1 MYTHNF
7 VINKI
12 GLQLGVLVPTN
23 QLKIRA
29 GVL

>member
-12 GLQLGVLVPTN
+12 GLQLGVLVTN